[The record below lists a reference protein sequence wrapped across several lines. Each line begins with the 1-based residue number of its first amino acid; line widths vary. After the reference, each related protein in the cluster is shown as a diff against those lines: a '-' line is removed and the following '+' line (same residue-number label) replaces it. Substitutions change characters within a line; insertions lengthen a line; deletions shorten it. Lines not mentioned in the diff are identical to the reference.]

1 MNMRNRTGRKK
12 GIGVLLLF
20 ELLYKA
26 MFLMILY
33 LLFYGAFRLVLR
45 IMGYSYL
52 TMENM
57 FEFLKNPITLFVL
70 FGLIIVCT
78 LFYLIE
84 TVSLIIFYQ
93 GYVKAYKISVVKIL
107 FTGIRETLC
116 LLKRMGRAAVL
127 LFSFVNAA
135 VTLAPMIATFAAR
148 FRVPAYIAKVVV
160 EQVTGL
166 GIVVFFV
173 ALCLF
178 INFFGIYS
186 LYYCVLGE
194 TTFLEGFR
202 KSTKLLKRNLGRFFV
217 RMFGAN
223 LVLWLCYLIVY
234 AIVLIVSCYIIYRTK
249 PERVLVAAM
258 LTIHDEVALYMGVLV
273 TIMGQI
279 VNYAVLSAFF
289 YQYGPRLLRINQVE
303 KLQEQI
309 VYEDAIRRM
318 EAAGVDR
325 HLGLQ
330 SWYTKVTLL
339 VAVFV
344 AGFHIYSIYNALR
357 NGSLADK
364 ETLFGTYITAHRGA
378 SAEAPENTLEALRL
392 AIECMADYA
401 EIDVQLTKDGVV
413 ILMHDPSL
421 WRTTGQR
428 LTVSGVDYG
437 LISELDA
444 GSWFHKDYAG
454 TRIPTL
460 KQAIELCKG
469 KINLNIELKAEKSGK
484 RNRELVE
491 KVVSMIWEYNLEAQC
506 VLSSTS
512 HEMLEMVKELA
523 REIKT
528 GYILAFAY
536 GNFYNL
542 DCVDFYSI
550 RYNFVNENIVRKLH
564 SLGKEVHVWTVD
576 TRSGLERM
584 KQLGVDNIITDNA
597 VLAREVVY
605 GDRVRKGF
613 FKLLGLVRQ

>member
-1 MNMRNRTGRKK
+1 MKMRNRAGRKK
-12 GIGVLLLF
+12 RIGVLLLF

-33 LLFYGAFRLVLR
+33 LLFYGAFRLLLR
-45 IMGYSYL
+45 MMGYSYL

-57 FEFLKNPITLFVL
+57 FQFLKNPITLLVL
-70 FGLIIVCT
+70 LGLIILCT
-78 LFYLIE
+78 LFYLVE

-93 GYVKAYKISVVKIL
+93 GYVKAHKVSVVQIL
-107 FTGIRETLC
+107 FPGIRETLC
-116 LLKRMGRAAVL
+116 LLKRKGRMAVL
-127 LFSFVNAA
+127 LFAFVNAA
-135 VTLAPMIATFAAR
+135 ITLAPMIAMFAAR
-148 FRVPAYIAKVVV
+148 FRVPAYIAQVIV
-160 EQVTGL
+160 EQVIGL
-166 GIVVFFV
+166 GFVVFIVFI
-173 ALCLF
+173 CLF

-194 TTFLEGFR
+194 TTFFEGFR
-202 KSTKLLKRNLGRFFV
+202 KSAKLLKRNLGRFFV
-217 RMFGAN
+217 RLFGAN
-223 LVLWLCYLIVY
+223 LILWFCYLIVY
-234 AIVLIVSCYIIYRTK
+234 AIVLIISCYIIYWTK

-258 LTIHDEVALYMGVLV
+258 LTVHDEVALYMGIMI

-289 YQYGPRLLRINQVE
+289 YQYGPRLFRINQVE

-309 VYEDAIRRM
+309 AYEDAVRQMETAGTNRR
-318 EAAGVDR
+318 
-325 HLGLQ
+325 LGLQ
-330 SWYTKVTLL
+330 SWYTKVT
-339 VAVFV
+339 VIAAVFV
-344 AGFHIYSIYNALR
+344 AVFHLYSLYNALR

-364 ETLFGTYITAHRGA
+364 DTLFGTYITAHRGA
-378 SAEAPENTLEALRL
+378 SAEAPENTLAALEL
-392 AIECMADYA
+392 AIESMADYA

-421 WRTTGQR
+421 WRTTGER
-428 LTVSGVDYG
+428 MAVSGVDYG
-437 LISELDA
+437 LVSNLDA

-460 KQAIELCKG
+460 EQAIELCKG
-469 KINLNIELKAEKSGK
+469 RINLNIELKGEKSEK

-491 KVVSMIWEYNLEAQC
+491 KVVSMIWEYNLKAQC

-512 HEMLEMVKELA
+512 HEILEMVKELD
-523 REIKT
+523 RELKT

-550 RYNFVNENIVRKLH
+550 RYSFVNEDIVRKLH
-564 SLGKEVHVWTVD
+564 GLGKEVHVWTVD
-576 TRSGLERM
+576 TRNALERM

-605 GDRVRKGF
+605 GDRARKGF

>member
-1 MNMRNRTGRKK
+1 M
-12 GIGVLLLF
+12 
-20 ELLYKA
+20 
-26 MFLMILY
+26 
-33 LLFYGAFRLVLR
+33 
-45 IMGYSYL
+45 
-52 TMENM
+52 
-57 FEFLKNPITLFVL
+57 
-70 FGLIIVCT
+70 
-78 LFYLIE
+78 
-84 TVSLIIFYQ
+84 
-93 GYVKAYKISVVKIL
+93 
-107 FTGIRETLC
+107 
-116 LLKRMGRAAVL
+116 
-127 LFSFVNAA
+127 
-135 VTLAPMIATFAAR
+135 
-148 FRVPAYIAKVVV
+148 
-160 EQVTGL
+160 
-166 GIVVFFV
+166 
-173 ALCLF
+173 
-178 INFFGIYS
+178 
-186 LYYCVLGE
+186 
-194 TTFLEGFR
+194 
-202 KSTKLLKRNLGRFFV
+202 
-217 RMFGAN
+217 
-223 LVLWLCYLIVY
+223 
-234 AIVLIVSCYIIYRTK
+234 
-249 PERVLVAAM
+249 AAM
-258 LTIHDEVALYMGVLV
+258 LTIQDEVALYMGILV

-318 EAAGVDR
+318 ETAGVDR

-392 AIECMADYA
+392 AMECMADYA
-401 EIDVQLTKDGVV
+401 EIDVQLTQDGVV

-469 KINLNIELKAEKSGK
+469 KINLNIELKAEKSEK

-506 VLSSTS
+506 VLSSIS
-512 HEMLEMVKELA
+512 HEMLEMVKELD